1 MCVAA
6 VTDYG
11 TNIVLSSAAK
21 LREKR
26 LDVDKYLLNKRS
38 VDDVEWVCR
47 SCHKYLSRN
56 KVPPRAAVNGM

>member
-6 VTDYG
+6 VTLNYG

-26 LDVDKYLLNKRS
+26 LGVDKCLLNERS
-38 VDDVEWVCR
+38 VDDVEWV
-47 SCHKYLSRN
+47 
-56 KVPPRAAVNGM
+56 

>member
-6 VTDYG
+6 VANYG

-26 LDVDKYLLNKRS
+26 LDVDTYLLSKRR
-38 VDDVEWVCR
+38 C
-47 SCHKYLSRN
+47 
-56 KVPPRAAVNGM
+56 

>member
-6 VTDYG
+6 VTNYG

-26 LDVDKYLLNKRS
+26 VDVDKYLHNKRR
-38 VDDVEWVCR
+38 C
-47 SCHKYLSRN
+47 
-56 KVPPRAAVNGM
+56 

>member
-6 VTDYG
+6 VTNYG

-21 LREKR
+21 LTKGKKL

-38 VDDVEWVCR
+38 VDNVEWV
-47 SCHKYLSRN
+47 
-56 KVPPRAAVNGM
+56 

>member
-26 LDVDKYLLNKRS
+26 LDVGK
-38 VDDVEWVCR
+38 
-47 SCHKYLSRN
+47 
-56 KVPPRAAVNGM
+56 

>member
-6 VTDYG
+6 VTNYG

-26 LDVDKYLLNKRS
+26 LDVDKYLHNRRI
-38 VDDVEWVCR
+38 VDDVEWV
-47 SCHKYLSRN
+47 
-56 KVPPRAAVNGM
+56 